1 MNSSHV
7 GIDDGPDANA
17 LRLNQDLVSQI
28 NEMVSGDH
36 VLSDCW
42 ASGWPMLI
50 EGVLWSLAGAI
61 VWVAAIYL
69 AS

>member
-7 GIDDGPDANA
+7 GIDDGPGANA

-42 ASGWPMLI
+42 ASGRPMLI